1 MDGYCLA
8 QEKTLHAHEHFYN
21 ATFCLH
27 DSQSKENDFFCRSFG
42 SKTRLDKM
50 QSLIVFG
57 EINKYLDTEIIEIES
72 QFWNT
77 DQEKNLIV

>member
-1 MDGYCLA
+1 
-8 QEKTLHAHEHFYN
+8 
-21 ATFCLH
+21 
-27 DSQSKENDFFCRSFG
+27 
-42 SKTRLDKM
+42 M

-77 DQEKNLIV
+77 DQEKNLIVQAKYQNFQKKTPECLRV